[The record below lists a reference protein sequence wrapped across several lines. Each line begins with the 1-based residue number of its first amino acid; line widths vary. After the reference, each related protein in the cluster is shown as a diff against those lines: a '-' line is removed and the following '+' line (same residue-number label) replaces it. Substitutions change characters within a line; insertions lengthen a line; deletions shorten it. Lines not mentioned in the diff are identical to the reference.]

1 MERSQEEGA
10 LIAFKVLDGMK
21 RYERDQVAALV
32 DHIPGRGPFLIPY
45 QGAGDDAYADDAQD
59 KQHDAYP
66 LDFHR
71 VSRSKWLVINDARPD
86 LRRQ

>member
-10 LIAFKVLDGMK
+10 LIAFKVLNGMK
-21 RYERDQVAALV
+21 RYKRDQVAALI
-32 DHIPGRGPFLIPY
+32 DHIPRSGPFFITY
-45 QGAGDDAYADDAQD
+45 QGGGDDAYADDAQD
-59 KQHDAYP
+59 KQQDAYP

-71 VSRSKWLVINDARPD
+71 ISRSKWLVINDVRPD